1 MCAAA
6 RNCSFTAGTDYH
18 GITGHVI
25 GESNQTHCCQACTDD
40 PRCHVAV
47 LSSPTDDPPSE
58 CWLKFGALAQVQKE
72 GVTACI
78 PEGREYALLLVQD
91 GDEDGIGGTYVD
103 KFGRRRRRHRRR
115 HRILTP
121 SQKVLQKRA
130 SGTLLIL
137 LVVMIGGQMGI
148 FWWKKHHYRSFQ
160 NVTLVCL
167 IVFPMLMSMHQHWW
181 RFVILSGAFNGI
193 TAYFVWLA
201 TRVPLDVTAPRKVYQ
216 WFHRVYTSCLSLGFL
231 GYFLL
236 MLELTGLRVVM
247 MLHGII
253 AELAIMSL
261 FYGLYFGVLGRDVAE
276 YCSHV
281 MNQSMGYTKKDDD
294 EPQRLLPAN
303 ICALCGLE
311 LNPELEQLVE
321 GQDFARVEQY
331 RQAGAYGAYALQD
344 AAAADGGRGRR
355 GGRHSGSRVG
365 PYAST
370 GYLDDNVEGKRER
383 GGGFTEAM
391 RPERVV
397 KLKCGHEFHEFC
409 VRGWSIVG
417 KQTVCPNCG
426 EKVDVRSVLGGNAW
440 EKNPNL
446 IWGQLLDALRYLIV
460 WNPIIMMFVRFSV
473 YEVESHGG
481 F

>member
-1 MCAAA
+1 M
-6 RNCSFTAGTDYH
+6 DYH
-18 GITGHVI
+18 GITGHFV
-25 GESNQTHCCQACTDD
+25 GTSNLTHCCQACTDD

-47 LSSPTDDPPSE
+47 LSSATDDPPSE
-58 CWLKFGALAQVQKE
+58 CWLKFGALAQVKKV
-72 GVTACI
+72 GVMACI
-78 PEGREYALLLVQD
+78 PHGREYALVLVAD

-103 KFGRRRRRHRRR
+103 TQGKRRRRHARR

-121 SQKVLQKRA
+121 AQKQLQKRA

-137 LVVMIGGQMGI
+137 LVVMVGGQMLI
-148 FWWKKHHYRSFQ
+148 FWWKKNHYRIFQ
-160 NVTLVCL
+160 NVTLVGL
-167 IVFPMLMSMHQHWW
+167 FIFPMAMSIYYHWW
-181 RFVILSGAFNGI
+181 RFVVLSTLFSSI
-193 TAYFVWLA
+193 TAYYVRIA
-201 TRVPLDVTAPRKVYQ
+201 TKIPLDVTAPRQVYQ
-216 WFHRVYTSCLSLGFL
+216 WFHRVYVACLSLGFF

-236 MLELTGLRVVM
+236 MLELTGLRMVM
-247 MLHGII
+247 MMHAFL
-253 AELAIMSL
+253 AEVATMSL

-276 YCSHV
+276 LCSNA

-311 LNPELEQLVE
+311 LNPDMVSLVE
-321 GQDFARVEQY
+321 GQDFAQLEQY
-331 RQAGAYGAYALQD
+331 RQAGAYGGAYALQ
-344 AAAADGGRGRR
+344 AAPRGS
-355 GGRHSGSRVG
+355 HGSRHVNEFG
-365 PYAST
+365 P
-370 GYLDDNVEGKRER
+370 RER
-383 GGGFTEAM
+383 GSGFSDAM
-391 RPERVV
+391 RPERIV

-409 VRGWSIVG
+409 IRGWSIVG

-426 EKVDVRSVLGGNAW
+426 EKVDVRSLLGVSPW

-460 WNPIIMMFVRFSV
+460 WNPIIMLFVRFSV